1 MSRHYLSPKETH
13 IKTISPK
20 YTYNII
26 VGFKCYWIHW
36 GRQLEPKYQSAQ
48 HLNSWKQLIRG
59 LHEVWTEA
67 DKEWAAYLLLVEPTP
82 CSILLKKR
90 RIAACHLLQRDK
102 SNQDTIFKLLNHLQ
116 LISALYHT
124 GNHEFWYYSH
134 SRFMHHSSKIMGNNQ
149 GIWEIKKCDGKPI
162 TMSIPV
168 PKGLRE

>member
-82 CSILLKKR
+82 CPILLKGEEWQHA
-90 RIAACHLLQRDK
+90 IF
-102 SNQDTIFKLLNHLQ
+102 SNVTRVTGTPFSNYSNISSSLQ
-116 LISALYHT
+116 LSTTPEIMSFGTIHT
-124 GNHEFWYYSH
+124 ADLCITAQ
-134 SRFMHHSSKIMGNNQ
+134 RL
-149 GIWEIKKCDGKPI
+149 WETLKAYGK
-162 TMSIPV
+162 
-168 PKGLRE
+168 